1 MEYVEDFKK
10 LRLSD
15 SVYDSLTENH
25 QPYVATF
32 ELLSKCNFKCIHCYL
47 GVHRQ
52 ETDELSFE
60 QVKHIINELKHA
72 GVIQIALTGGE
83 CTLRKDFIDI
93 YKYVKENGFIVTVF
107 TNASNVSD
115 ELIECFKKYPPF
127 SVEISL
133 YGASEE
139 TYFEV
144 TGVNAFEKV
153 KRNVEK
159 LHDAG
164 IHLSLKTPLM
174 KQNVRDEKQL
184 KVIAKKI
191 GYNLRTS
198 MALSPTID
206 REMYP
211 TDYAISLC
219 DRFLYEANANPDRKL
234 NIDIPDTANPYAGKI
249 SENTFVPLFICN
261 PGVTD
266 VFIDYKGNVC
276 PCIAYRSKGINLLE
290 HKFSEIWD
298 SFRPLKSISAPTD
311 YKCARCEC
319 RYFCPICVG
328 EQEEVHQ
335 DMCYIPKDV
344 CVYSQARKKY
354 YIDKKSI
361 EEILEFIKNNI

>member
-1 MEYVEDFKK
+1 MEYTESFKK

-15 SVYDSLTENH
+15 KIYDSLTENH

-32 ELLSKCNFKCIHCYL
+32 ELLSRCNFKCIHCYL

-52 ETDELSFE
+52 ETSELSFE
-60 QVKHIINELKHA
+60 QVKHIIDELKQA

-93 YKYVKENGFIVTVF
+93 YQYVKENGFIVTVF
-107 TNASNVSD
+107 TNASNISD
-115 ELIECFKKYPPF
+115 ELVECFKKYPPF

-133 YGASEE
+133 YGASMK
-139 TYFEV
+139 TYYEV
-144 TGVNAFEKV
+144 TGVDAFEKV
-153 KRNVEK
+153 KSNVKK

-164 IHLSLKTPLM
+164 VHLSIKTPLM
-174 KQNVRDEKQL
+174 KQNVQDEEDL
-184 KVIAKKI
+184 KAIASEL
-191 GYNLRTS
+191 GYTLRTS

-206 REMYP
+206 KEMYP
-211 TDYAISLC
+211 TDYAVSLC
-219 DRFLYEANANPDRKL
+219 DRFLHEVNANPDRKL
-234 NIDIPDTANPYAGKI
+234 DIDTSDTVNPYSADLP
-249 SENTFVPLFICN
+249 ENYFLPLFICN

-276 PCIAYRSKGINLLE
+276 PCIAYRSRGVSLLE
-290 HKFSEIWD
+290 NTFSEIWN
-298 SFRPLKSISAPTD
+298 SFRPLKSIAAPAN

-335 DMCYIPKDV
+335 DMCYIPKDI
-344 CVYSQARKKY
+344 CIYSHARKKY
-354 YIDKKSI
+354 YIDKESVDQ
-361 EEILEFIKNNI
+361 ILSFIKNNI